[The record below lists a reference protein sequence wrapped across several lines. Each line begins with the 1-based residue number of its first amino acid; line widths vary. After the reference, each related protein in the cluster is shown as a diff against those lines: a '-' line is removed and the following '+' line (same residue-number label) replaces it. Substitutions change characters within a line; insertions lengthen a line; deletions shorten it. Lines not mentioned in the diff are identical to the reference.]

1 MKLSA
6 KGGVMSGSYYVYV
19 YVDPRNYEEFYFG
32 KGKGSRKD
40 GYLFEKSDSLKVKR
54 INEIKAAGL
63 KPITRVIAK
72 NLTESEAFLIEKTLL
87 WKLGNLTTNVASGH
101 FSDKFRPHNT
111 MHLELSGFDFQ
122 NRIYYYNV
130 GEGDHRSWDDFRK
143 YGFISAG
150 QGVRWKNSLK
160 GFQKGDIFSAYLKS
174 HGFVGVGRILQVAKP
189 IREVSIQGTPLL
201 SHDLICQNMNDNIN
215 SDDLCEY
222 VCLVEWLSSVERDEA
237 KWVKK
242 SGLYTTTHVRAS
254 LDGQPDTIEFIEKEF
269 GLDIR
274 ALMK

>member
-1 MKLSA
+1 
-6 KGGVMSGSYYVYV
+6 MSGSYYVYV

-40 GYLFEKSDSLKVKR
+40 EHLFEKSDSLKVKR

-189 IREVSIQGTPLL
+189 IREVSIQGNPLL